1 MKSASDTPDDTTA
14 DGPVASSAPSED
26 ASPASSPPASAPPQS
41 SRAAKTK
48 STPPAPTPA
57 ADVEASALTS
67 AKAASDSTRG
77 DDGGEAEAL
86 PENDED
92 GDEGPEK
99 AAAADADEPPLRRK
113 KHQRAEA
120 PMAPLPPLRRG
131 LRTLYWALW
140 FVFVPFALACLL
152 VWAATP
158 SSGAI
163 LEGGLSAIRGFVREQ
178 PVPVGIASLTLFEL
192 AFWMARHRLPL
203 ASHAYTPLPD
213 GVAESLRSAFERAR
227 TLLDEAESILDANKS
242 ALTREL
248 SAKERTKL
256 RESLDELDTTMRAQ
270 PFHERSFV
278 DALLRADGEVDVRLG
293 RFRKSEIREYVE
305 SIFVAIAVALCLR
318 AFIVEAFKIPSGS
331 MIPTLQVGDHIF
343 VNKFS
348 YGPQIPFTKT
358 RFFSSMPPERGDVMV
373 FAFPE
378 HPEQDF
384 IKRVIALPGD
394 KLEARGG
401 HPILNGWE
409 VPSCF
414 VGLYTYS
421 EGEPIPSK
429 HEGDLFV
436 EFLGDEAYLTLYD
449 RYAGGANDYQ
459 GPYDVK
465 AGEVYVMGDNRNNSH
480 DSRMWFGGQGGGV
493 PFENIKGRALFVW
506 LSVGEQG
513 MAWSRLGA
521 PVMGR
526 PRLPP
531 DMRALEAPLDKCLR
545 ERPALDKTNPP
556 PGKGK

>member
-1 MKSASDTPDDTTA
+1 MKSGSEPTEPRDDANDEPRDETSRESDEGVP
-14 DGPVASSAPSED
+14 PSDPRPSGE
-26 ASPASSPPASAPPQS
+26 SE
-41 SRAAKTK
+41 
-48 STPPAPTPA
+48 PAP
-57 ADVEASALTS
+57 DHEE
-67 AKAASDSTRG
+67 
-77 DDGGEAEAL
+77 GGEGE
-86 PENDED
+86 DEVV
-92 GDEGPEK
+92 
-99 AAAADADEPPLRRK
+99 AAAAPANDEPPRRK
-113 KHQRAEA
+113 KHKREEPPA
-120 PMAPLPPLRRG
+120 PPLPPLRRG
-131 LRTLYWALW
+131 LRTVYWALW
-140 FVFVPFALACLL
+140 FVLAPFALACLF

-192 AFWMARHRLPL
+192 AFWIARHRLPL
-203 ASHAYTPLPD
+203 ASHAYTPLPS

-227 TLLDEAESILDANKS
+227 ALLDEAESILDANKG
-242 ALTREL
+242 ALSREL
-248 SAKERTKL
+248 SEKERQKL
-256 RESLDELDTTMRAQ
+256 RDALDELDATMRAQ

-358 RFFSSMPPERGDVMV
+358 RLFSSMPPERGDVMV

-414 VGLYTYS
+414 VGLYTYT

-459 GPYDVK
+459 GPYYVK
-465 AGEVYVMGDNRNNSH
+465 PGEVYVMGDNRNNSH

-513 MAWSRLGA
+513 MAWTRLGA

-531 DMRALEAPLDKCLR
+531 DMAALEAPLDKCLR

-556 PGKGK
+556 PGTGK